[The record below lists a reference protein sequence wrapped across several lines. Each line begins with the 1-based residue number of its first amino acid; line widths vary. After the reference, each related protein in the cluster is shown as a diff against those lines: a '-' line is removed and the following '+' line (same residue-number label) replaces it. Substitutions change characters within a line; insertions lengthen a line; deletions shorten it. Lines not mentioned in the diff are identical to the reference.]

1 MTDDI
6 ELDTHYSTSS
16 SSYKGT
22 SGGNGNGEDMN
33 ADDVGN
39 PSQHSSIRSI
49 ASRMRSV
56 GRVLFRANTCL
67 ELITSW
73 FIFVGYTLYWV
84 IFRSLA
90 CLYLV
95 SDCPG
100 FGPFLQPACRFPA
113 PLGSNTRF
121 RPLML
126 IAKVLSVSCIGY
138 LIFLIV
144 NLAQLEITGR
154 YRISASCVLTLTKEG
169 FYQKIYLYFLF
180 YELNIWSSSNY

>member
-22 SGGNGNGEDMN
+22 SGGNAEDMN
-33 ADDVGN
+33 ADDIAN

-56 GRVLFRANTCL
+56 SRVLFRANTCL
-67 ELITSW
+67 ELVTSW
-73 FIFVGYTLYWV
+73 LIFVGYTLYWC

-100 FGPFLQPACRFPA
+100 FGPFLQPACRFPP

-154 YRISASCVLTLTKEG
+154 YRISASCVLTLTKAG
-169 FYQKIYLYFLF
+169 FIKKYIYIFYFM
-180 YELNIWSSSNY
+180 N